1 MMNPNRLAIL
11 LIACALPA
19 GFAFAQDQPKREYMF
34 RGTVSEA
41 ECRALPARRFDIG
54 PSMDRANS
62 QDHLTVQCDPGDSEK
77 PGSLSLTFT
86 LVGEI
91 QPNDN
96 NTKQYS
102 FRWGQDFGAEHYSTI
117 GQFTKDAEKCTTLV
131 ALFQSKVSKTA
142 ASASVNIRESPQWTA
157 SCNPDDH
164 WGTSMEIVL
173 TGKIGASL

>member
-11 LIACALPA
+11 LIACALTP
-19 GFAFAQDQPKREYMF
+19 GFVFSQDQSKREYVF

-41 ECRALPARRFDIG
+41 ECRQLPVLRFDIG

-62 QDHLTVQCDPGDSEK
+62 LDRLAVQCEPGDTDK

-102 FRWGQDFGAEHYSTI
+102 FRWGHLVGVQHYSTV
-117 GQFTKDAEKCTTLV
+117 GQFTRDAQKCTTLV

-142 ASASVNIRESPQWTA
+142 ASTSVNIRESPQWTA
-157 SCNPDDH
+157 SCNPDDQ

-173 TGKIGASL
+173 TGKIGESL